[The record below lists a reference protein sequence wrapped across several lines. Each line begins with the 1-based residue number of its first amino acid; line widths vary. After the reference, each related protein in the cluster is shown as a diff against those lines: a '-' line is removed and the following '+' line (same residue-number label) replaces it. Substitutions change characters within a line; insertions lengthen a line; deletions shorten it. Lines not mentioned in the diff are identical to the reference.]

1 MSVAIT
7 SDIHLG
13 DPNSRLSDGK
23 DFYPYGFYKD
33 FRAKIFNFTGSQP
46 LDYLV
51 LCGDIL
57 DFSINSFENSIHIG
71 RHFFQQLYN
80 DKIAKQIVYVP
91 GNHDKQIWDGV
102 EWDSRIIKRLNEYR
116 DPDEFRHI
124 QNGIINL
131 AKGGQIELDGVVKEP
146 GQTYG
151 NIYLKGL
158 FLNAESS
165 LPINIVYPNL
175 YLLTENDSILITHG
189 HMFEAAWVILSEM
202 LYGLPEYLPVKFNLP
217 DLEAWNIPV
226 TASICTGV
234 GQAKE
239 VSDLIQRI
247 EEEAYKSKTDAL
259 AAVLDHVFPKILDS
273 SEVGWLGRIAAKA
286 VMPGLK
292 NAILKTAA
300 KTEDTRFNQDKLQTP
315 ETKQRLLTFYNL
327 TLEIMKSLNLPRPS
341 KFIYGHTHLPTPAS
355 NPFKLDITGDLEFYN
370 TGGWLPRN
378 DNPKNVELFLIDNKR
393 FTSVSI

>member
-13 DPNSRLSDGK
+13 DPNSRLSDGT
-23 DFYPYGFYKD
+23 DFYKYGFYKD
-33 FRAKIFNFTGSQP
+33 FKAQIFNFTGSQS

-51 LCGDIL
+51 LSGDIL

-71 RHFFQQLYN
+71 RHFFKQLYE
-80 DKIAKQIVYVP
+80 DKIAKQIVYIP

-102 EWDSRIIKRLNEYR
+102 EWDTRIIKQLNEYS
-116 DPDEFRHI
+116 DPVKFKHYQSGVIDLSK
-124 QNGIINL
+124 NGE
-131 AKGGQIELDGVVKEP
+131 IELEGVKKVPGEP
-146 GQTYG
+146 FGD
-151 NIYLKGL
+151 IYLKGL
-158 FLNAESS
+158 FLNKKDSI
-165 LPINIVYPNL
+165 PINIVYPNL
-175 YLLTENDSILITHG
+175 YLITESDSILITHG

-202 LYGLPEYLPVKFNLP
+202 LYGLKYLPKKL
-217 DLEAWNIPV
+217 DLASLEAWNIPV

-239 VSDLIQRI
+239 VSNLIQTI
-247 EEEAYKSKTDAL
+247 EEEAYKSKTIAL
-259 AAVLDHVFPKILDS
+259 AEVIDHIFPKIINS
-273 SEVGWLGRIAAKA
+273 TEMGWFGKLVAKA
-286 VMPGLK
+286 AFPGLK
-292 NAILKTAA
+292 SSILKTAA
-300 KTEDTRFNQDKLQTP
+300 KAEDTRYNQEKLQTG

-327 TLEIMKSLNLPRPS
+327 SLEIMHSLNLPKPS

-355 NPFKLDITGDLEFYN
+355 NPFKLDITGDMEYYN

-378 DNPKNVELFLIDNKR
+378 DYPKNVELFLIDNKR

>member
-33 FRAKIFNFTGSQP
+33 FRAKIFDFTESRS
-46 LDYLV
+46 LEYLV

-57 DFSINSFENSIHIG
+57 DFSINSFEKSIHIG
-71 RHFFQQLYN
+71 RHFFQQLYK
-80 DKIAKQIVYVP
+80 DKVAKQIVYVP

-116 DPDEFRHI
+116 DPEEFRHI
-124 QNGIINL
+124 QKGIINL
-131 AKGGQIELDGVVKEP
+131 AKDGQIELKDVTKEP

-158 FLNAESS
+158 FLNAEESI
-165 LPINIVYPNL
+165 PISIVYPNL

-189 HMFEAAWVILSEM
+189 HMFETAWVILSEM
-202 LYGLPEYLPVKFNLP
+202 LYGLPKYLPDKLSLEN
-217 DLEAWNIPV
+217 LEAWNIPV

-239 VSDLIQRI
+239 VSGLIQTI
-247 EEEAYKSKTDAL
+247 EEEAYRNKTVAL
-259 AAVLDHVFPKILDS
+259 AAVLDHIFPQIVGS
-273 SEVGWLGRIAAKA
+273 SEIGWFGKLIAKLSY
-286 VMPGLK
+286 PGLK
-292 NAILKTAA
+292 NTILKTAA
-300 KTEDTRFNQDKLQTP
+300 KVEDTRYNQDKLQST

-327 TLEIMKSLNLPRPS
+327 SLEIMKSLNLPKPS
-341 KFIYGHTHLPTPAS
+341 KFIYGHTHLPTPAVK
-355 NPFKLDITGDLEFYN
+355 PFKLDITGDLEYYN

-378 DNPKNVELFLIDNKR
+378 DNPHNAELFLIDNKR